1 MIVDVQVVSDAP
13 GIPSTGDIRL
23 WVERA
28 LGAVVADRDVDVSVR
43 IVDEHEMRMLNR
55 DFRDQDKPTNVLS
68 FPAGNVAGLPAD
80 ESPALGD
87 IVVCA
92 TVVAAEAAEQGK
104 AVGDH
109 WGHML
114 VHGALHLLGYDHMT
128 ALEAGEMES
137 HERQILADLGIADP
151 YQGN

>member
-1 MIVDVQVVSDAP
+1 VQVASHAP
-13 GIPSTGDIRL
+13 DIPSKDDIRQ

-28 LGAVVADRDVDVSVR
+28 VGVIDADPDSNVSVR
-43 IVDEHEMRMLNR
+43 IVDEQEMRTLNR

-68 FPAGNVAGLPAD
+68 FPAGDIAGLPGS
-80 ESPALGD
+80 ESPVLGD

-104 AVGDH
+104 ALGDH

-114 VHGALHLLGYDHMT
+114 VHGTLHLLGYDHMT
-128 ALEAGEMES
+128 ELEAGEMEG